1 METRKWKAFLRMN
14 GETTIDTE
22 QDILTEFKAMV
33 EYMKWIGV
41 NYSMV
46 VQVEAGGSEDSQ
58 NAGLEQAS
66 NRQGSGQ
73 MGD

>member
-14 GETTIDTE
+14 GETSIDTE

-33 EYMKWIGV
+33 EYLKWIGV
-41 NYSMV
+41 NYSII
-46 VQVEAGGSEDSQ
+46 VQVEAGRSENSQ
-58 NAGLEQAS
+58 IARLEQAS
-66 NRQGSGQ
+66 HRQGSRQ

>member
-58 NAGLEQAS
+58 TAGLEQAS